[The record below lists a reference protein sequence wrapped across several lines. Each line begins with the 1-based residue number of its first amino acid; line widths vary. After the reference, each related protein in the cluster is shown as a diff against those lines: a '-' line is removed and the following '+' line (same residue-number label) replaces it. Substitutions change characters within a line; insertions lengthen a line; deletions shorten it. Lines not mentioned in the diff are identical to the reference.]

1 MGKRL
6 TTKENGEYRLILP
19 DHYDGDLSNFNAE
32 LERAIDQS
40 IDKLGQLEDFEDEL
54 GIDLIILLK
63 ALMQG
68 IYWKEKEGKQTDI
81 EIGDG
86 HLKIHFNN
94 GYMRDGWAV
103 VYFEDYGKT
112 WALTEKELKQ

>member
-1 MGKRL
+1 MKRL
-6 TTKENGEYRLILP
+6 TTKESGEYRLILP
-19 DHYDGDLSNFNAE
+19 EHPDGDISNFNTE
-32 LERAIDQS
+32 LEKALDQG
-40 IDKLGQLEDFEDEL
+40 IDKLGQLEDFEEEF

-63 ALMQG
+63 ALTQG
-68 IYWKEKEGKQTDI
+68 IYWIGKEGKQSDI

-112 WALTEKELKQ
+112 WALTAEELK